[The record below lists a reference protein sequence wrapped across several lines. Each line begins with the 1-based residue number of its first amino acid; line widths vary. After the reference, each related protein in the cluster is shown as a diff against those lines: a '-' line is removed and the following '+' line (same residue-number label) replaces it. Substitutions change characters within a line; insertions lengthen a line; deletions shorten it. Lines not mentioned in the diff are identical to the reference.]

1 MQTLMMV
8 AAGLVA
14 LGIVV
19 FAHELGHFLVAKAAG
34 IRVEKFSLG
43 FGRKLAGFKLGETE
57 YLLSVLPLGGY
68 VKMAGTDALDK
79 QVGDAVQPGDY
90 FSRPWW
96 VRILVLFA
104 GPAANLLTAVLV
116 LGLLY
121 AIGFQVP
128 LAKPQIMQVEASSPA
143 QAAGLG
149 AGDILLALNGEAVD
163 NWETFSDRLNALSQE
178 GRPVRLTVLRQGQES
193 VQEVAPMRDEKTG
206 RFRLGV
212 TIGAAGSNVIER
224 VYVGTPAEM
233 AGLKEKD
240 RVLAVEGQTVWTKY
254 DFQQAVWPRAGQ
266 PTRFTVQ
273 RGEERLDITC
283 TPIAQQLPGEGKV
296 GVIGVNFVLSDRTQ
310 ILRYPFF
317 QAFGLGAAQTVG
329 ITRLILT
336 SIWQML
342 TGQISARDSLG
353 GPISIMRMA
362 GQEARTGVKDFFFFL
377 ASISIMLGIINLL
390 PIPVMDGGNSLFF
403 LIEGI
408 RRKPLSLRAQ
418 EVSQQVGLA
427 LLVALM
433 VYATYNDIYKL
444 VAPALGGTP

>member
-43 FGRKLAGFKLGETE
+43 FGRKLVGFKLGETE

-79 QVGDAVQPGDY
+79 QVGEVQPGDY

-104 GPAANLLTAVLV
+104 GPVANLLTAILV

-121 AIGFQVP
+121 SIGFQVP
-128 LAKPQIMQVEASSPA
+128 LAKPQVVQVEAGSPA
-143 QAAGLG
+143 QAAGIA
-149 AGDILLALNGEAVD
+149 AGDILLAINSEAVD
-163 NWETFSDRLNALSQE
+163 NWETFSDRLNALGQGGNSVQL
-178 GRPVRLTVLRQGQES
+178 RVLRQGEES
-193 VQEVAPMRDEKTG
+193 LKDVAPARDAKTG
-206 RFRLGV
+206 RYRLGV

-224 VYVGTPAEM
+224 VFVGTPAEM
-233 AGLKEKD
+233 AGMKEQD
-240 RVLAVEGQTVWTKY
+240 RVLAVEGRTVWTKY

-266 PTRFTVQ
+266 PTRFTLQ
-273 RGEERLDITC
+273 RGGERLEITC

-310 ILRYPFF
+310 LLRYPFF
-317 QAFGLGAAQTVG
+317 QAFGLGATQTVS
-329 ITRLILT
+329 ITRMILS

-408 RRKPLSLRAQ
+408 RRKPLSLRVQ
-418 EVSQQVGLA
+418 EVSQQIGLA

-444 VAPALGGTP
+444 VAPALGVAP